1 MLITRGFLLCV
12 LIALLPFPA
21 PADVPDGGDVP
32 ALADVLGDQDVPAL
46 AGNAD
51 GEDIPALTNV
61 PDDQGITALADV
73 PDVEDMLPGRRGDF
87 LEIQGSDLALLQG
100 KPLKKLELLA
110 VKADSFEP
118 IPFQV
123 DERVEIKEGKY
134 EWVLPKGPK
143 GGAVKGDGLLGPFD
157 ELVFMA
163 KDVGPRAGPELL
175 KALPAGSMEIRVMDP
190 VSSKVGYACLAL
202 ASGKPRLSETDYVR
216 YDVTRDYIETP
227 VYTVGHSEVFPIAHN
242 ENVIKKEAGGE
253 GLDLIDIFKQRILA
267 TAFFGTLKFD
277 KRARDWTSE
286 ISAYKDGPV
295 RVIRKNE
302 NHLYLAGKIKSP
314 SLYTYTFYLRDL
326 FWFPAEVNVPFRLS
340 RLITS
345 MDMFAATDF
354 CRNAVGMEFFSNSE
368 GQGVLV
374 DGITSPQEE
383 ALNREVNQTWMLVT
397 GSQGTW
403 MNRILIGPGLEPVHR
418 WLFYEDDVQKIDP
431 PEEEEGVIGK
441 VGYSLGN
448 LENLKGGSYSF
459 RSYIHFPEHFHR
471 GEEKNILNMLDRP
484 LQVSFFINEILPSGS
499 GRRIPAL
506 APKKD
511 QP

>member
-1 MLITRGFLLCV
+1 MGLLITTKEDVNVRFLIV
-12 LIALLPFPA
+12 FMFIMVNALIPF
-21 PADVPDGGDVP
+21 P
-32 ALADVLGDQDVPAL
+32 ALADTPDS
-46 AGNAD
+46 
-51 GEDIPALTNV
+51 EDIPV
-61 PDDQGITALADV
+61 LADV
-73 PDVEDMLPGRRGDF
+73 QDGKDIPVLTDAADQSDVLPGRRGDF
-87 LEIQGSDLALLQG
+87 IEVQGSGLSALQG
-100 KPLKKLELLA
+100 RPLEKLELAAMQDGTLR
-110 VKADSFEP
+110 P

-123 DERVEIKEGKY
+123 DERVEGKEGRL

-143 GGAVKGDGLLGPFD
+143 GGVVKGDGLLGPHD

-163 KDVGPRAGPELL
+163 KDLGPQ
-175 KALPAGSMEIRVMDP
+175 AGSGLMEQLPHGSVEIRVTDP
-190 VSSKVGYACLAL
+190 LSNNTGYAYLAD
-202 ASGKPRLSETDYVR
+202 APGVPKRSEEVYVQ
-216 YDVTRDYIETP
+216 YDVSRDYIETP

-253 GLDLIDIFKQRILA
+253 GLDLIDIFKQRVLA

-277 KRARDWTSE
+277 KRAKDWTSE

-345 MDMFAATDF
+345 MDIFAATDF

-368 GQGVLV
+368 GEGLLV

-383 ALNREVNQTWMLVT
+383 ALDREVNQDWMLVT

-418 WLFYEDDVQKIDP
+418 WLFYEDDAQKIDP
-431 PEEEEGVIGK
+431 PEEEAGVIGK

-448 LENLKGGSYSF
+448 LENLKGGSYTF
-459 RSYIHFPEHFHR
+459 KSYIHFPEHFR
-471 GEEKNILNMLDRP
+471 LGQEKNILNMLDHP
-484 LQVSFFINEILPSGS
+484 LQVATRSL
-499 GRRIPAL
+499 L
-506 APKKD
+506 KK
-511 QP
+511 